1 MLSYNEATSAVNEAE
16 ALIQDFKRWVNE
28 WEAAIISSIRLKTNS
43 LKHDCELDR
52 HKNVIFDTS
61 VLLQGMAGVEMA
73 ARDMIHTYKTNVE
86 KAYGVEDAEDDL
98 HHHED
103 ADLNTTWYAS
113 RGC

>member
-16 ALIQDFKRWVNE
+16 ALIQDFKRWVSE
-28 WEAAIISSIRLKTNS
+28 WEAACLSGIRLKMST
-43 LKHDCELDR
+43 LDYECQSDGR
-52 HKNVIFDTS
+52 GGAVMDTS
-61 VLLQGMAGVEMA
+61 VLLEGMACIEMA
-73 ARDMIHTYKTNVE
+73 ASNMIYTYKTNVE